1 MPKGKKGFL
10 KHTNNVF
17 TCDMCNKSFTSSSE
31 KFMLNMMRLHNKV
44 KHGGGEYN
52 AIEHARAST
61 SKTLT
66 EMNLI
71 KDKAKLDIIGITS
84 LK

>member
-1 MPKGKKGFL
+1 MPKGNKTFL
-10 KHTNNVF
+10 KHTDNVF
-17 TCDMCNKSFTSSSE
+17 TCDFCNKSFSASSE
-31 KFMLNMMRLHNKV
+31 KFMLKMMRLHNKV

-61 SKTLT
+61 QKTLT

-71 KDKAKLDIIGITS
+71 KDKEDLQIIGVKA